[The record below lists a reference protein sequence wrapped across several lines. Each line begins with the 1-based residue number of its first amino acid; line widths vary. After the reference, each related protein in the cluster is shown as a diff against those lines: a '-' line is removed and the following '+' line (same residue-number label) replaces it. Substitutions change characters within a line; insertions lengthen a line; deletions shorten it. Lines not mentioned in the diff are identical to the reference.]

1 MAEDNQLRVA
11 VFGAGSIGCYVG
23 GYLQHAGA
31 AVTYIGRDR
40 FALMLREYGLTLTHY
55 ERAPISHPPEA
66 CEFHTQ
72 PHHIKNADVIL
83 VTVKSQDTEAAGK
96 ALAWHAKE
104 GALIVSMQ
112 NGVRNADVL
121 REQLPEHTVLAGMVS
136 FNVTAA
142 GPGVFHSGT
151 EGGLV
156 IEAHSEPR
164 LEALVHLFTNAGMPV
179 ETNANMT
186 GISWGKLLINLSNA
200 VNTLHGDTLLT
211 GLAQRDYRRAL
222 AASIEEGLA
231 LCQSA
236 GIEPV
241 PSGAANLETMIKTMR
256 LPNML
261 YKPIMKKMI
270 KIDAAARSSMLDDL
284 EMGRPP
290 EVDYLQGEIVKLAES
305 LGQAAPVNAAILK
318 ATKNAFA
325 EGKSPRLTGR
335 QIYALTKTRS
345 KPAA

>member
-31 AVTYIGRDR
+31 NVSYIGRDR
-40 FALMLREYGLTLTHY
+40 FALMIREYGLTLTHY
-55 ERAPISHPPEA
+55 ERGPISLMAED
-66 CEFHTQ
+66 CDFHTQ
-72 PHHIKNADVIL
+72 PHHIKMADVIL

-104 GALIVSMQ
+104 GALIISLQ

-121 REQLPEHTVLAGMVS
+121 RGQLLEHTVLAGMVS

-142 GPGVFHSGT
+142 GPAVFHSGT

-156 IEAHSEPR
+156 IEAHPDPR
-164 LEALVHLFTNAGMPV
+164 LEALTDLFTDAGMPV
-179 ETNANMT
+179 ETHANMT

-211 GLAQRDYRRAL
+211 GLAQREYRRAL
-222 AASIEEGLA
+222 AASIEEGLE
-231 LCQSA
+231 LCKRA
-236 GIEPV
+236 GIEPI
-241 PSGAANLETMIKTMR
+241 PSGAANLETMIKTLR

-261 YKPIMKKMI
+261 YTPIMKKMI

-290 EVDYLQGEIVKLAES
+290 EVDYLQGEIVRLAES
-305 LGQAAPVNAAILK
+305 LRQGAPVNAAILK
-318 ATKNAFA
+318 ATNEAFA
-325 EGKSPRLTGR
+325 AGQSPRLTGR
-335 QIYALTKTRS
+335 EIYALTKTPS
-345 KPAA
+345 KPEA